1 MEILIPYSQQWIDHL
16 YRELIRNNTVDQIDL
31 ADIYGLFHPIA
42 EEFIIFSSAH
52 GTFSMIDHLLE
63 DKISLNKFKILRNI
77 SSIFSSHNGGKLE
90 INNWNKP
97 GKFTNTWK
105 LSSTVLNNTNK
116 KKKKTP

>member
-42 EEFIIFSSAH
+42 EEFILFSSAH

-63 DKISLNKFKILRNI
+63 DKISLNKFKILGNI
-77 SSIFSSHNGGKLE
+77 SSIFSSHSGGKLE

-105 LSSTVLNNTNK
+105 LSSTVLNNNNK
-116 KKKKTP
+116 KPP